1 MASLWDLLLGA
12 PRASQS
18 GAVNSAFPARPTDIV
33 AVAEQRPAHPVAAY
47 DTPPDH
53 APLTRMHAT
62 LVQQAG
68 FNKHMSAL
76 STRTSL
82 SPEDVMAEALRFA
95 NRHQDAFHDFIYKG
109 HIAKPAEER
118 AGKGQ
123 INNIVAMVF
132 LLGVLITLIVVLG
145 PS

>member
-1 MASLWDLLLGA
+1 
-12 PRASQS
+12 
-18 GAVNSAFPARPTDIV
+18 
-33 AVAEQRPAHPVAAY
+33 
-47 DTPPDH
+47 
-53 APLTRMHAT
+53 
-62 LVQQAG
+62 
-68 FNKHMSAL
+68 MSAL

-95 NRHQDAFHDFIYKG
+95 NRHQDAFQDFIYKG